1 MQAGAS
7 EQGIALAAKH
17 ADAVYSVS
25 WNFRQAYSFREKLH
39 KQIKQTESPERK
51 INIYPDLVTYVAK
64 TREEALT
71 KKAELNEKL
80 PGANAL
86 KQLSFFLQQDCTT
99 WDLTALPS
107 IKEFSGPVGRYQTIL
122 EIIDDT
128 DPSLRELL
136 GYLTAGGGHLTLI
149 GTPKEIV
156 DQIDISFNDGLADG
170 FNLISLSLPAS

>member
-1 MQAGAS
+1 M
-7 EQGIALAAKH
+7 
-17 ADAVYSVS
+17 S

-39 KQIKQTESPERK
+39 KKIKQTKSPNRK
-51 INIYPDLVTYVAK
+51 IKIYPDLVTYVGKTTEEVLAK
-64 TREEALT
+64 
-71 KKAELNEKL
+71 KGELDEK
-80 PGANAL
+80 
-86 KQLSFFLQQDCTT
+86 
-99 WDLTALPS
+99 
-107 IKEFSGPVGRYQTIL
+107 L

-156 DQIDISFNDGLADG
+156 DQIDIWFNEGFADG